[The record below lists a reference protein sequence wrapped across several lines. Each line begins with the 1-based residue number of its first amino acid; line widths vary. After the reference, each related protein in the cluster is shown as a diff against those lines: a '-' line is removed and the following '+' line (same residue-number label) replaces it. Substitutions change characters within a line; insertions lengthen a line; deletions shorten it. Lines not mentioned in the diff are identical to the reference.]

1 MTSSGF
7 YSPGTA
13 WWTAGLHPGPGA
25 RWLSKGST
33 PAGQPE
39 GQYWLPALLWS
50 PSTIPFTRDVQTLYA
65 FLERCSAAAVEGLE
79 AREGPEPYSSLCT
92 ATLAQAYVLS
102 KGSPEVSKMTLKC
115 FQERGDSTQV
125 LSRHFIRINT
135 EGQQSVLLTSQLVAA
150 LTLLIGKR
158 AACGVQEGNPF
169 LFAKP
174 DSSPPSHFL
183 GEDCVRSY
191 SRSCQAGDPERL
203 TSARFHKHA
212 ARMFQILDMEDDEL
226 GQLAKLLGRDVRAD
240 REYYQSP
247 EAAAELAKISK
258 LLLAMEKGSLERL
271 EGNSLEEL
279 ELKDKLEPD
288 AEQNS
293 SGNAEEESE
302 DSDILSQ
309 MSEEEEPLDG
319 PLTPV
324 QDALEH
330 IKAQRDKGFR
340 QEKFIDSFKG
350 RGVFTNESIEP
361 PSFVVEYRG
370 EISRHEDPQRKRDT
384 LNGFVFDFSL
394 SRTNWS
400 VDASAEDGSL
410 GRLVNDDHLNPN
422 CI

>member
-1 MTSSGF
+1 M
-7 YSPGTA
+7 
-13 WWTAGLHPGPGA
+13 A
-25 RWLSKGST
+25 RW
-33 PAGQPE
+33 
-39 GQYWLPALLWS
+39 
-50 PSTIPFTRDVQTLYA
+50 RTL
-65 FLERCSAAAVEGLE
+65 
-79 AREGPEPYSSLCT
+79 T
-92 ATLAQAYVLS
+92 ATDEQALRYTKS
-102 KGSPEVSKMTLKC
+102 
-115 FQERGDSTQV
+115 
-125 LSRHFIRINT
+125 
-135 EGQQSVLLTSQLVAA
+135 
-150 LTLLIGKR
+150 
-158 AACGVQEGNPF
+158 
-169 LFAKP
+169 
-174 DSSPPSHFL
+174 
-183 GEDCVRSY
+183 
-191 SRSCQAGDPERL
+191 
-203 TSARFHKHA
+203 
-212 ARMFQILDMEDDEL
+212 DEL

-279 ELKDKLEPD
+279 ELEDKLEPD

-293 SGNAEEESE
+293 SGNAEEEK
-302 DSDILSQ
+302 
-309 MSEEEEPLDG
+309 EEEPLDG

>member
-7 YSPGTA
+7 YSPGKA

-33 PAGQPE
+33 PVGQPE

-65 FLERCSAAAVEGLE
+65 FLERCSASAVEGLE

-135 EGQQSVLLTSQLVAA
+135 EGQQSVLLTSQLVAV

-212 ARMFQILDMEDDEL
+212 ARMFQILNLEDDEL

-279 ELKDKLEPD
+279 ELEDPD
-288 AEQNS
+288 GVPAKRRK
-293 SGNAEEESE
+293 EEESKE
-302 DSDILSQ
+302 DIPEMMENAENRLRCPVRLYEFYLSKC
-309 MSEEEEPLDG
+309 SESVKQRTDLFYLNPERCCVPNSPLWFSSSPLDSVTMEAM
-319 PLTPV
+319 LNRIHTIRE
-324 QDALEH
+324 LH
-330 IKAQRDKGFR
+330 LRTKKGG
-340 QEKFIDSFKG
+340 QCHGK
-350 RGVFTNESIEP
+350 
-361 PSFVVEYRG
+361 
-370 EISRHEDPQRKRDT
+370 
-384 LNGFVFDFSL
+384 L
-394 SRTNWS
+394 
-400 VDASAEDGSL
+400 
-410 GRLVNDDHLNPN
+410 
-422 CI
+422 

>member
-1 MTSSGF
+1 
-7 YSPGTA
+7 
-13 WWTAGLHPGPGA
+13 
-25 RWLSKGST
+25 
-33 PAGQPE
+33 
-39 GQYWLPALLWS
+39 
-50 PSTIPFTRDVQTLYA
+50 
-65 FLERCSAAAVEGLE
+65 
-79 AREGPEPYSSLCT
+79 
-92 ATLAQAYVLS
+92 
-102 KGSPEVSKMTLKC
+102 MTLKC

-135 EGQQSVLLTSQLVAA
+135 EGQQSVLLTSQLVAV

-212 ARMFQILDMEDDEL
+212 ARMFQILNLEDDEL

-279 ELKDKLEPD
+279 ELEDPD
-288 AEQNS
+288 GVPAKRRK
-293 SGNAEEESE
+293 EEESKE
-302 DSDILSQ
+302 DIPEMMENAENRLRCPVRLYEFYLSKC
-309 MSEEEEPLDG
+309 SESVKQRTDLFYLNPERCCVPNSPLWFSSSPLDSVTMEAM
-319 PLTPV
+319 LNRIHTIRE
-324 QDALEH
+324 LH
-330 IKAQRDKGFR
+330 LRTKKGG
-340 QEKFIDSFKG
+340 QCHGK
-350 RGVFTNESIEP
+350 
-361 PSFVVEYRG
+361 
-370 EISRHEDPQRKRDT
+370 
-384 LNGFVFDFSL
+384 L
-394 SRTNWS
+394 
-400 VDASAEDGSL
+400 
-410 GRLVNDDHLNPN
+410 
-422 CI
+422 

>member
-1 MTSSGF
+1 
-7 YSPGTA
+7 
-13 WWTAGLHPGPGA
+13 
-25 RWLSKGST
+25 
-33 PAGQPE
+33 
-39 GQYWLPALLWS
+39 
-50 PSTIPFTRDVQTLYA
+50 
-65 FLERCSAAAVEGLE
+65 
-79 AREGPEPYSSLCT
+79 
-92 ATLAQAYVLS
+92 
-102 KGSPEVSKMTLKC
+102 MTLKC

-212 ARMFQILDMEDDEL
+212 ARMFQILDLEDDEL

-279 ELKDKLEPD
+279 ELEDKLEPD

-293 SGNAEEESE
+293 SGNAEEEK
-302 DSDILSQ
+302 
-309 MSEEEEPLDG
+309 EEEPLDG

-330 IKAQRDKGFR
+330 IKAQRDKGFL

-370 EISRHEDPQRKRDT
+370 EISRHEDPPKEERHSEW
-384 LNGFVFDFSL
+384 FCV
-394 SRTNWS
+394 
-400 VDASAEDGSL
+400 
-410 GRLVNDDHLNPN
+410 
-422 CI
+422 